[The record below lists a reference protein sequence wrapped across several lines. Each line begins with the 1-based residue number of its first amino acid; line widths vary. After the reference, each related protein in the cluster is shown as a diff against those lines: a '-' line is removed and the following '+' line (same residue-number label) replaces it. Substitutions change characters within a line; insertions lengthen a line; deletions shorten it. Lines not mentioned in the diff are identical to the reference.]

1 MKLRPIPTV
10 SQRYGADR
18 RLRYQS
24 GVDMRRREFLSGSS
38 LLLPGTCFACARPLQ
53 SQAVPRDADLREEL
67 SASELE
73 TVNNSVMAKDLD
85 NFFGKGFS

>member
-1 MKLRPIPTV
+1 
-10 SQRYGADR
+10 
-18 RLRYQS
+18 
-24 GVDMRRREFLSGSS
+24 MRRRNFIAGSPLFLLGAR
-38 LLLPGTCFACARPLQ
+38 FACARPRQ
-53 SQAVPRDADLREEL
+53 SQAVPRGPDLREEL

>member
-1 MKLRPIPTV
+1 
-10 SQRYGADR
+10 
-18 RLRYQS
+18 
-24 GVDMRRREFLSGSS
+24 MRRREFLSSS
-38 LLLPGTCFACARPLQ
+38 PLLLYGARFACARPLQ
-53 SQAVPRDADLREEL
+53 SQAVPRGPDLSEEL